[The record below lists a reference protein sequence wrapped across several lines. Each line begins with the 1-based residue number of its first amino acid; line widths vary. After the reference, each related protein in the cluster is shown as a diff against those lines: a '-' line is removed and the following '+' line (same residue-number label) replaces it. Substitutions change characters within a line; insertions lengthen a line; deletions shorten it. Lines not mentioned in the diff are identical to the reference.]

1 MELGQLPAQRYLP
14 LPAKSVRQVP
24 EGGNQ
29 LVGGLVEDHGPL
41 LPPQGLQVG
50 PAVFLVHGQKALKG
64 EAAGGLAG
72 GCQRRDQGAG
82 TRDGY
87 HRDPGSGTQGHHLL
101 PRVGDGRHPRVR
113 DQSTALPCQQAV
125 QHRLTA
131 GCGVVPVVGD
141 HRLLQPQMVEE
152 LHCHPGVFCGNEV
165 RLRQSIRHPRGD
177 VPQIAD
183 GSRDQIEGS
192 CHALCSFPP
201 PPTLGQGGSVCFHGA
216 IITQDP
222 PFFYPRTELRAA
234 HFFSVPFPAQSSPL
248 PYDMPPLSQR
258 GRRGTPRRPLAVLS

>member
-29 LVGGLVEDHGPL
+29 LVGRLVEDHGPL
-41 LPPQGLQVG
+41 LPRQGFQVG

-64 EAAGGLAG
+64 EAAGGQAG

-87 HRDPGSGTQGHHLL
+87 HRDPGSGTQGHQIL
-101 PRVGDGRHPRVR
+101 PGSEMAGIPASVTRA
-113 DQSTALPCQQAV
+113 QLSPCQQAV

-192 CHALCSFPP
+192 CHAYAPFRRRPP
-201 PPTLGQGGSVCFHGA
+201 W
-216 IITQDP
+216 D
-222 PFFYPRTELRAA
+222 RAA
-234 HFFSVPFPAQSSPL
+234 RFVSMEPL
-248 PYDMPPLSQR
+248 
-258 GRRGTPRRPLAVLS
+258 